1 MPIEQS
7 LPLLPG
13 LIIPKSCLT
22 RRADLNGC
30 RSFALSPAN
39 SRLLANRDPVASAQ
53 CSNHRWYGNAS
64 LNQPNR
70 LDCGGA
76 RLSGNRGATRADNLS
91 SMYVRIFL
99 MTTGSSMQ
107 AMTLAVPPQTRH
119 VSTSISPKAPTF
131 GEYPLC
137 RCHQRTVF
145 AVRGEYTVK
154 TCQIDSGLGHQCGQ
168 LGNKI
173 HRLKDHVG
181 GAIAIR
187 RFQLISNLALIRQ
200 RQPLFGYGRTGN
212 VTAQAL
218 QFVPQGSLS
227 SRTGPHLLALIGLGR
242 YPRMQRK
249 TSRLTRTATEGFFN
263 SRQCLQREYFASLLR
278 SHRDAV
284 GNGMPPQL
292 IHWIFI

>member
-7 LPLLPG
+7 LPLLPR

-22 RRADLNGC
+22 RRADLNGF

-131 GEYPLC
+131 GEYPLQTLGPGHRRMALNWRFLILDICSFRFATLAPLC

-200 RQPLFGYGRTGN
+200 RQPLSDMAGR
-212 VTAQAL
+212 V
-218 QFVPQGSLS
+218 
-227 SRTGPHLLALIGLGR
+227 
-242 YPRMQRK
+242 M
-249 TSRLTRTATEGFFN
+249 
-263 SRQCLQREYFASLLR
+263 
-278 SHRDAV
+278 
-284 GNGMPPQL
+284 
-292 IHWIFI
+292 

>member
-7 LPLLPG
+7 LPLLPR

-22 RRADLNGC
+22 RRADLNGF

-76 RLSGNRGATRADNLS
+76 RLSGNKRAARVSAFS
-91 SMYVRIFL
+91 SRCISILL

-119 VSTSISPKAPTF
+119 ISTSTLKTRFRSWPYDVILAICAF
-131 GEYPLC
+131 GLATLAPLC

-145 AVRGEYTVK
+145 AVRGKYTVK
-154 TCQIDSGLGHQCGQ
+154 
-168 LGNKI
+168 
-173 HRLKDHVG
+173 
-181 GAIAIR
+181 
-187 RFQLISNLALIRQ
+187 
-200 RQPLFGYGRTGN
+200 
-212 VTAQAL
+212 
-218 QFVPQGSLS
+218 
-227 SRTGPHLLALIGLGR
+227 
-242 YPRMQRK
+242 PR
-249 TSRLTRTATEGFFN
+249 
-263 SRQCLQREYFASLLR
+263 
-278 SHRDAV
+278 
-284 GNGMPPQL
+284 
-292 IHWIFI
+292 